1 MKKLMLIALFGIF
14 ALGASAQTWG
24 ELYGVV
30 LDAQG
35 QPLPGATVIAQAG
48 DNQTPVATDLDG
60 QFRIKPLNP
69 GTYTLKVSFIGMN
82 NHELTGVLV
91 KPDQSL
97 RLDDI
102 RLTDDAVMIDKA
114 IIVEYV
120 NKLINPEETSKITTL
135 AADLKNSPAK
145 RDIKGIIATMTA
157 DVKID
162 PVTQELHFRGAR
174 GNSVQYIVD
183 GMKVQGNFGGIPA
196 SGIGSVSVYTGGV
209 PAKYGDFTG
218 GVIVIESKN
227 YFDLYNEWYYSQQ

>member
-1 MKKLMLIALFGIF
+1 MKKLMLMALFGIF

-30 LDAQG
+30 LDPQG

-48 DNQTPVATDLDG
+48 DKMVPTATDMDG
-60 QFRIKPLNP
+60 QFRLKPLNP
-69 GTYTLKVSFIGMN
+69 GIYSVKITFIGLADVRM
-82 NHELTGVLV
+82 EGVQV

-97 RLDDI
+97 NLKEI
-102 RLTDDAVMIDKA
+102 RLVEDAQLIGEAEVIWY
-114 IIVEYV
+114 E
-120 NKLINPEETSKITTL
+120 NPLINPEETSKITTL
-135 AADLKNSPAK
+135 AADIKNSPAK

-174 GNSVQYIVD
+174 GNTVQYIVD